1 MGNPNMN
8 KITNSERDDVQ
19 TDVEGAGAEGGD
31 LDSAF
36 RRCMKLTPLNK
47 SKSLSTPQG
56 VSKRMNVPMKE

>member
-1 MGNPNMN
+1 MGTPNMN

-19 TDVEGAGAEGGD
+19 ADVKGAGGRSGD

-47 SKSLSTPQG
+47 SKSLSTPHG
-56 VSKRMNVPMKE
+56 VS